1 MKVPVVVRLEGTNA
15 PQGRAILAESGVNLI
30 AAHRLQEAAQA
41 AVKAAK
47 GE

>member
-1 MKVPVVVRLEGTNA
+1 MPHKAE
-15 PQGRAILAESGVNLI
+15 QFLAESGVNLI
-30 AAHRLQEAAQA
+30 AAHSLQEAAQA